1 MTTSATTIL
10 ANYTLIMPA
19 LRNELFLYYNEGAS
33 YKVPRRSEV
42 ISEETNETAPLA
54 RESVLQTARPM

>member
-10 ANYTLIMPA
+10 ANYTLMPA